1 MKILFIHEVNYE
13 KKVIFEI
20 QEFPELLASRGHKV
34 DFLQFPEDVGFKNSH
49 LKTKFEKISGRVYKN
64 AEINLISPPSF
75 GGNFVDRLI
84 TTVLVIPTL
93 WKLLSKN
100 NYDVIVLYSVPTSG
114 WQASIIARLKGIP
127 IVFRALDVSHEL
139 RSSLSKRLVK
149 WAERIVYKN
158 VSAISANN
166 LALGNYCASHN
177 TEHIPVHIIA
187 PPLDFEHFA
196 QTGEFYLQRSQF
208 NLVASDFVL
217 VFMGTLYEF
226 SGLDIVINQIAEHFD
241 KNFKL
246 LIVGGGKD
254 EKKLKKQVIE
264 LDLEN
269 RVIFTGVIP
278 YQNLPQVLRLAD
290 VAINSFV
297 PSLVTNLAF
306 PHKVLQYLASGLITV
321 STKLDGLYSSVGNK
335 AGVIWVE
342 KTDQI
347 LDKALEVRNF
357 SQSVI
362 ETKVRQGRDFVFT
375 ELNKE
380 KVVVDFEKMLESL
393 IK

>member
-20 QEFPELLASRGHKV
+20 HEFPELLAIRGHKV
-34 DFLQFPEDVGFKNSH
+34 DFLQFPEHLGFKNSH
-49 LKTKFEKISGRVYKN
+49 LKTEFKKISGRVYKN

-75 GGNFVDRLI
+75 GGNFIDRLI
-84 TTVLVIPTL
+84 STVLVIPTL

-158 VSAISANN
+158 VTAISANN
-166 LALGNYCASHN
+166 LALGNYCVSHN
-177 TEHIPVHIIA
+177 TGHIPIHIIA
-187 PPLDFEHFA
+187 PPLDLEHFTQA
-196 QTGEFYLQRSQF
+196 GEIDLTRSQF
-208 NLVASDFVL
+208 NLSPSDFVL

-226 SGLDIVINQIAEHFD
+226 SGLDIVINQIAEHSD

-246 LIVGGGKD
+246 LIVGGGK
-254 EKKLKKQVIE
+254 EEVKLKKLVFE
-264 LDLEN
+264 LDLVN

-278 YQNLPQVLRLAD
+278 YQNLPQVLSLAN

-321 STKLDGLYSSVGNK
+321 STKLDGLYSSLGNK
-335 AGVIWVE
+335 AGVIWAN
-342 KTDQI
+342 KTDQV
-347 LDKALEVRNF
+347 LDRALETKSL
-357 SQSVI
+357 SQNEI
-362 ETKVRQGRDFVFT
+362 ETKVRQGKNFVFS

-380 KVVVDFEKMLESL
+380 KVVLDFEKMLESL
-393 IK
+393 I

>member
-20 QEFPELLASRGHKV
+20 QEFPELLALRGHKV
-34 DFLQFPEDVGFKNSH
+34 DFLQFPENVGLKNGH
-49 LKTKFEKISGRVYKN
+49 VKTKIKTISGRVYTN
-64 AEINLISPPSF
+64 AKINLISPPTF
-75 GGNFVDRLI
+75 GGNFVDRLVA
-84 TTVLVIPTL
+84 TVVVIPTL
-93 WKLLSKN
+93 WKLISKN
-100 NYDVIVLYSVPTSG
+100 NYDVVVLYSVPTSG
-114 WQASIIARLKGIP
+114 WQASIIAKHKRVP

-139 RSSLSKRLVK
+139 RSLLSKRLVK

-166 LALGNYCASHN
+166 LALGNYCVSHN

-196 QTGEFYLQRSQF
+196 KDGEINLQRSKF
-208 NLVASDFVL
+208 NLSPSDFVM

-226 SGLDIVINQIAEHFD
+226 SGLDILIKQIAGHVD
-241 KNFKL
+241 KKFKL

-254 EKKLKKQVIE
+254 EQQLKKLVTE

-321 STKLDGLYSSVGNK
+321 STKLDGLYSSLGDS
-335 AGVIWVE
+335 AGVIWVD
-342 KTDQI
+342 KTDQV
-347 LDKALEVRNF
+347 LDKALVIKSFSRNE
-357 SQSVI
+357 I
-362 ETKVRQGRDFVFT
+362 EAKVRQGKDFVFT

-380 KVVVDFEKMLESL
+380 KVALDFEKMLESL